1 MFASRQRQE
10 AYGHGPEQ
18 PQAMTV
24 LAELGL
30 RRGTSVCHRTCQHTG
45 QAGLLNRHPRR
56 PCLGEMGVPRGGL
69 CRGLVDGAHP
79 AGPRPPRGAGRG
91 LSGAGG
97 PQPGLA
103 PGRGCRQTLCPGA
116 RASACG
122 AELTASHS
130 PKVREQVQ
138 CKCWRVGSSR
148 KPCLPDGSA
157 EPGGGCAH
165 LLPPVW
171 QPGRAETTQGLGW
184 QGKGARREQ
193 VELPSSGRACSQTCQ
208 GAPSTGL
215 GNQRWQRSRRLH
227 RHSSSG
233 QRRTPHEEGARM
245 MAVERTEDQ
254 STRWPSGAPGG
265 IQVAQL
271 SAR

>member
-10 AYGHGPEQ
+10 AYGHSPEQ
-18 PQAMTV
+18 PQAMAV

-30 RRGTSVCHRTCQHTG
+30 RRGTSVCHRACQHTG

-56 PCLGEMGVPRGGL
+56 PCLGEVGVPRGGL
-69 CRGLVDGAHP
+69 CRGMVHTLRGHGPHGERA
-79 AGPRPPRGAGRG
+79 AGSAGRAAPSRDWHRAGTADKRCALERGA
-91 LSGAGG
+91 SV
-97 PQPGLA
+97 
-103 PGRGCRQTLCPGA
+103 
-116 RASACG
+116 CG

-138 CKCWRVGSSR
+138 YKCWRVGSSR

-184 QGKGARREQ
+184 QGKGARRGQ
-193 VELPSSGRACSQTCQ
+193 VELPSSGRPCSQTCQ

-233 QRRTPHEEGARM
+233 QRHTPHEEGARM